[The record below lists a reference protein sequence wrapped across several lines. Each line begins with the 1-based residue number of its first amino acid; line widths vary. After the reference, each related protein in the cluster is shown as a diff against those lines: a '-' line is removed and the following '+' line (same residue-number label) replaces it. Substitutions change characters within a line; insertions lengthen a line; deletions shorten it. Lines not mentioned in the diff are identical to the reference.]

1 MLSPTVLVSN
11 QKIFSKIREIFL
23 HVWINKRSI
32 IFRRIEMIRF
42 DTYLCTY
49 NSWGHDERTIQ
60 LSEVGRVNPQ
70 LINTD
75 RECNVLI
82 NYGNYS
88 ECTKGI
94 SPFYLDMWI
103 ISLDT
108 ISDKQDSQLLT
119 EKGVVVVKLYKI
131 LHIKY
136 WVTLD

>member
-1 MLSPTVLVSN
+1 
-11 QKIFSKIREIFL
+11 
-23 HVWINKRSI
+23 
-32 IFRRIEMIRF
+32 MIRF

-49 NSWGHDERTIQ
+49 HSWGDDERTVQ

-70 LINTD
+70 LINAD

-88 ECTKGI
+88 EFTKGI